1 MKTIYTLLKGIWSQK
16 TRTALT
22 AISTVCAAAILT
34 CLVAFYHASTN
45 WMAREIEQINRTTKI
60 HLHIMPS
67 EHDYEMMTYSD
78 YSAYIQNQF
87 KPYAT
92 SVIKL
97 NFSSIQ
103 FNPRSGQSDY
113 FEHVN
118 TNWEFAKTFGIH
130 IQEGRFFSR
139 LEHPHNDF
147 VVIGHQVAEKMRA
160 ENPNGANDHL
170 VIGNKQYPI
179 LGVIQKQDSALFYGR
194 DYVNNTIFTFL
205 NHTTQPRTTIDQ
217 VVIQVNNP
225 SDCNRVS
232 EQLNHI
238 MKKNLPNVKYQIDNM
253 GEIAANLQASMS
265 KIRLVFCILG
275 LVSAL
280 VAGVNICNSM
290 YAIIS
295 ERTEE
300 IGIRLAIGASPF
312 QVKQLLTAETGTI
325 CLLST
330 MIGILIGELI
340 NSQLIEQLE
349 WDYEWI
355 PAAGLLSF
363 LIINLISLLSCYI
376 PLRKINRINP
386 IAAIQG
392 SK

>member
-1 MKTIYTLLKGIWSQK
+1 MKKIYTLLKGIWSQK

-22 AISTVCAAAILT
+22 AISTVCAAAVLT
-34 CLVAFYHASTN
+34 CLVAFYHASTH
-45 WMAREIEQINRTTKI
+45 WMAQEIEQINRTTKV

-67 EHDYEMMTYSD
+67 EHDYEMMTYAD
-78 YSAYIQNQF
+78 YTAFIQNQF

-92 SVIKL
+92 SVMKL

-103 FNPRSGQSDY
+103 FNPRSGQGEY

-130 IQEGRFFSR
+130 IQEGRFFNK
-139 LEHPHNDF
+139 LEHPHNHF
-147 VVIGHQVAEKMRA
+147 VVIGQDVAEKMKA
-160 ENPNGANDHL
+160 ENPDGANNYL
-170 VIGNKQYPI
+170 ILNEKQYPI
-179 LGVIQKQDSALFYGR
+179 LGVIEKQDSALFYGK

-205 NHTTQPRTTIDQ
+205 NHTTETRTTIDQ
-217 VVIQVNNP
+217 VIIQVSNP
-225 SDCNRVS
+225 SDCDRVS
-232 EQLNHI
+232 EQLKHI
-238 MKKNLPNVKYQIDNM
+238 MKKNLPHVRYQIDNM
-253 GEIAANLQASMS
+253 GETAANLQASMS

-300 IGIRLAIGASPF
+300 IGIRLAIGASPL
-312 QVKQLLTAETGTI
+312 QVKQLLTAETSMI
-325 CLLST
+325 CLVST
-330 MIGILIGELI
+330 MFGILIGELI

-349 WDYEWI
+349 WDYEWV

-363 LIINLISLLSCYI
+363 FIINLISLLSCYI

-386 IAAIQG
+386 ITAIQG